1 MYESAVVQL
10 LARQE
15 VEGISP
21 TILRAFQESYASTAF
36 RCRFPHC
43 DRLSLGFAT
52 AELRLEHEAVHV
64 QRVYC
69 QTSSCPYARIG
80 FATKSALN
88 AHTRKHHSQSYI
100 SLIPAKVRRT
110 KDAETESV
118 PIAPITPRQNNPQ
131 QQQQMLVQQQQQQ
144 QQEAVVVA
152 SQQHAPNRPPTAQ
165 AQNVNHAA
173 SEVPH
178 MIPGLIP
185 NIMPNKSSPGLNIT
199 PEQMSKMT
207 PQQQA
212 QIKAQIL
219 KAQNAL
225 DVATNKT
232 PQQQQQPVQQPQLDI
247 PPFGNIDDPD
257 VGIRL
262 NIRVV

>member
-88 AHTRKHHSQSYI
+88 AHTRKHHSRSYT
-100 SLIPAKVRRT
+100 SLIPAKVRRAT
-110 KDAETESV
+110 DAETVSV
-118 PIAPITPRQNNPQ
+118 PVAPITPHQKNPQ
-131 QQQQMLVQQQQQQ
+131 QQPVNLRPF
-144 QQEAVVVA
+144 
-152 SQQHAPNRPPTAQ
+152 HPN
-165 AQNVNHAA
+165 
-173 SEVPH
+173 SF
-178 MIPGLIP
+178 G
-185 NIMPNKSSPGLNIT
+185 
-199 PEQMSKMT
+199 
-207 PQQQA
+207 PQQQPIT
-212 QIKAQIL
+212 QRPENSQ
-219 KAQNAL
+219 QQL
-225 DVATNKT
+225 DV
-232 PQQQQQPVQQPQLDI
+232 QQAQLETS
-247 PPFGNIDDPD
+247 PFGNIDGPD
-257 VGIRL
+257 VSVQLGF
-262 NIRVV
+262 RVVQRADERKSSSDLGNLGFSDDTALENFDFDSFLQNPNDDSFRGLGGEFDFNHVSEAYGDL